1 MCWLEKM
8 NSVIE
13 YIEKNLDNEIS
24 LNKIAEI
31 SCYSVTTFQR
41 MFSIICDM
49 SLSSYIRHR
58 RLTLA
63 AFELQNSNI
72 KIVDLAAKYN
82 YESPEAFTRAFHS
95 LHGVSPSVARQMGT
109 SLKAYPRISFHLS
122 LKGDVAMD
130 YRIEQ
135 KEGFEIYGIERI
147 ISTENESNW
156 KEIPDFW
163 MEIVSNGMLDKLIQS
178 TNVPIPE
185 EGLNLINAIDCY
197 RTTRNDT
204 IPYMV
209 FALKTDKSDVEG
221 YTVVN
226 IPSATWAVFKSEL
239 HTVEET
245 SKALTGLIKRIY
257 TDWLPTAN
265 YTKVENYELELTYKC
280 KDKYYSEI
288 WVPVMPNTDF
298 LMQ

>member
-1 MCWLEKM
+1 MSWLEKM
-8 NSVIE
+8 NNVIE
-13 YIEKNLDNEIS
+13 YIEKNLDNEINM
-24 LNKIAEI
+24 NKIAEI

-49 SLSSYIRHR
+49 SLSEYIRHR

-72 KIVDLAAKYN
+72 KIVDLAAKYY
-82 YESPEAFTRAFHS
+82 YESPEAFTRAFNS
-95 LHGVSPSVARQMGT
+95 LHGVSPSVARQIGT
-109 SLKAYPRISFHLS
+109 SLKAYPRISFHLT
-122 LKGDVAMD
+122 LKGDAPMN

-135 KEGFEIYGIERI
+135 KDGFAIYGIERI
-147 ISTENESNW
+147 ISTENGSNW
-156 KEIPDFW
+156 KEVPDFW
-163 MEIVSNGMLDKLIQS
+163 MEIVSNGMLDKLMQS
-178 TNVPIPE
+178 TNLPIPD

-197 RTTRNDT
+197 RTTNSDT

-209 FALKTDKSDVEG
+209 FAFKTEKSNIEG
-221 YTVVN
+221 YTIVD
-226 IPSATWAVFKSEL
+226 IPSATWAIFKSEL

-245 SKALTGLIKRIY
+245 SNALTGLIKRIY

-265 YTKVENYELELTYKC
+265 YTKVENFELELTYKC

-288 WVPVMPNTDF
+288 WIRVKPTKEEN
-298 LMQ
+298 